1 MAISNLNTRV
11 IKILLISLITILI
24 SPTSVQA
31 AGRTGNTVA
40 NTILSGAGV
49 PSAKLGLNGDF
60 YLDIKSINFYGPK
73 KNNLWPI
80 PISLKG
86 TTGPVGPSGVDG
98 KNGSSA
104 NASAGSAG
112 ATGSA
117 GSQGPAGAIGL
128 VGSTG
133 PAGAAGVAGP
143 AGATG
148 VAGPAG
154 ATGVAGPTGLT
165 GAVGAVGAV
174 GATGTDGAAGATGAT
189 GATGAVGAVGATG
202 TDGAAGAAGAAGATG
217 ATGAS
222 VPVTISTGSITFT
235 SLINGIAG
243 TSSNSNAFGSFLA
256 GKIYLVD
263 VLIYATNLDAI
274 SYPLKIAFT
283 ASSGS
288 PTISATYL
296 VSYGSSYRTSS
307 TRPENS
313 IIAKVLVNASAVEA
327 TSSLITTVTCGAQ
340 TGGSSQKLTV
350 AGDFFIQEIGAIN

>member
-1 MAISNLNTRV
+1 MPKRFAICPTRAEWSEEMAISNLNARV

-24 SPTSVQA
+24 SPTTAQA

-49 PSAKLGLNGDF
+49 PAVKLGLNGDF
-60 YLDIKSINFYGPK
+60 YLDIKSMNFYGPK

-104 NASAGSAG
+104 NASAGTAG
-112 ATGSA
+112 AT
-117 GSQGPAGAIGL
+117 
-128 VGSTG
+128 GSTG
-133 PAGAAGVAGP
+133 PAGIAGSTGPAGSTGGVGAAGSIGLTGP

-148 VAGPAG
+148 P
-154 ATGVAGPTGLT
+154 
-165 GAVGAVGAV
+165 
-174 GATGTDGAAGATGAT
+174 TGAT
-189 GATGAVGAVGATG
+189 GAS
-202 TDGAAGAAGAAGATG
+202 
-217 ATGAS
+217 GAS
-222 VPVTISTGSITFT
+222 VPVTISTGSITFA

-274 SYPLKIAFT
+274 SYALKITFT

-307 TRPENS
+307 ARPENS
-313 IIAKVLVNASAVEA
+313 IIAKVLVNASAIEA

-350 AGDFFIQEIGAIN
+350 TGDFFIQEIGAIN

>member
-1 MAISNLNTRV
+1 LPSIPVWGEWSEEMVISNLNTRV

-24 SPTSVQA
+24 SPTTVQA

-49 PSAKLGLNGDF
+49 PAVKLGLNGDF
-60 YLDIKSINFYGPK
+60 YLDIKSMNFYGPK

-104 NASAGSAG
+104 NATAGSAG

-117 GSQGPAGAIGL
+117 GSQGPAGSTGL
-128 VGSTG
+128 AGSTG
-133 PAGAAGVAGP
+133 PAGAT
-143 AGATG
+143 GA
-148 VAGPAG
+148 
-154 ATGVAGPTGLT
+154 AGPTGLT
-165 GAVGAVGAV
+165 
-174 GATGTDGAAGATGAT
+174 GAAGATGAT
-189 GATGAVGAVGATG
+189 GT
-202 TDGAAGAAGAAGATG
+202 AGATG
-217 ATGAS
+217 ASGAS
-222 VPVTISTGSITFT
+222 VPVTISTGSITFA

-283 ASSGS
+283 SSSGS

-307 TRPENS
+307 ARPENS

-350 AGDFFIQEIGAIN
+350 TGDFFIQEIGAIN

>member
-1 MAISNLNTRV
+1 MPKRFAICPTSAEWSEEMVISNLNIRV

-24 SPTSVQA
+24 SPTTVYA
-31 AGRTGNTVA
+31 AGRTGNTVV

-49 PSAKLGLNGDF
+49 PSVNLGLNGDF
-60 YLDIKSINFYGPK
+60 YVDIKSMNFYGPK

-104 NASAGSAG
+104 NATAGSAG

-117 GSQGPAGAIGL
+117 GSQGPAG
-128 VGSTG
+128 STG
-133 PAGAAGVAGP
+133 LAGSIGP

-148 VAGPAG
+148 A
-154 ATGVAGPTGLT
+154 AGPTGLT
-165 GAVGAVGAV
+165 G
-174 GATGTDGAAGATGAT
+174 TAGATGAT
-189 GATGAVGAVGATG
+189 GT
-202 TDGAAGAAGAAGATG
+202 AGATG

-222 VPVTISTGSITFT
+222 VPVTISTGSITFA
-235 SLINGIAG
+235 SLINGITG

-256 GKIYLVD
+256 GKFYLVD

-283 ASSGS
+283 SSLGS

-313 IIAKVLVNASAVEA
+313 IIAKVLVNASAVVD
-327 TSSLITTVTCGAQ
+327 TFSLITTVTCGAQ
-340 TGGSSQKLTV
+340 TGGASQKLTV

>member
-1 MAISNLNTRV
+1 MAISNLNARV

-24 SPTSVQA
+24 TPTSVQA
-31 AGRTGNTVA
+31 AGRTSNTVA

-49 PSAKLGLNGDF
+49 PAVKIGVNGDF
-60 YLDIKSINFYGPK
+60 YVDTKSMNFYGPK
-73 KNNLWPI
+73 RNNLWPI

-104 NASAGSAG
+104 NATAGSTG

-117 GSQGPAGAIGL
+117 GSQGPAGATGL
-128 VGSTG
+128 AGSTG
-133 PAGAAGVAGP
+133 PAGAT
-143 AGATG
+143 GA
-148 VAGPAG
+148 
-154 ATGVAGPTGLT
+154 AGPTGLT
-165 GAVGAVGAV
+165 
-174 GATGTDGAAGATGAT
+174 GAAGATGAT
-189 GATGAVGAVGATG
+189 GS
-202 TDGAAGAAGAAGATG
+202 AGATG
-217 ATGAS
+217 ASGSS
-222 VPVTISTGSITFT
+222 VPVTISTGSITFA

-283 ASSGS
+283 SSSGS

-350 AGDFFIQEIGAIN
+350 TGDFFIQEIGAIN

>member
-1 MAISNLNTRV
+1 MVISNLNARV

-24 SPTSVQA
+24 SPTTVQA
-31 AGRTGNTVA
+31 AGRTSNSVA

-60 YLDIKSINFYGPK
+60 YLDIKSMNFYGPK

-104 NASAGSAG
+104 NATAGSAG

-117 GSQGPAGAIGL
+117 GSQGPAGSTGL
-128 VGSTG
+128 AGSTG
-133 PAGAAGVAGP
+133 PAGAT
-143 AGATG
+143 GA
-148 VAGPAG
+148 
-154 ATGVAGPTGLT
+154 AGPTGLT
-165 GAVGAVGAV
+165 GAA
-174 GATGTDGAAGATGAT
+174 GATGETGAAGATGAS
-189 GATGAVGAVGATG
+189 
-202 TDGAAGAAGAAGATG
+202 
-217 ATGAS
+217 GAS
-222 VPVTISTGSITFT
+222 VPVTISTGSITFA

-283 ASSGS
+283 SSSGS

-307 TRPENS
+307 ARPENS

>member
-24 SPTSVQA
+24 SPTTVQA

-49 PSAKLGLNGDF
+49 PAVKLGLNGDF
-60 YLDIKSINFYGPK
+60 YLDIKSMNFYGPK

-104 NASAGSAG
+104 NATAGSAG

-117 GSQGPAGAIGL
+117 GSQGPAGSTGL
-128 VGSTG
+128 AGSTG
-133 PAGAAGVAGP
+133 PAGAT
-143 AGATG
+143 GA
-148 VAGPAG
+148 
-154 ATGVAGPTGLT
+154 AGPTGLT
-165 GAVGAVGAV
+165 
-174 GATGTDGAAGATGAT
+174 GAAGATGAT
-189 GATGAVGAVGATG
+189 GT
-202 TDGAAGAAGAAGATG
+202 AGATG
-217 ATGAS
+217 ASGAS
-222 VPVTISTGSITFT
+222 VPVTISTGSITFA

-283 ASSGS
+283 SNSGS

-307 TRPENS
+307 ARPENS

>member
-1 MAISNLNTRV
+1 MAISNLNARV

-60 YLDIKSINFYGPK
+60 YVDTKSMNFYGPK
-73 KNNLWPI
+73 INNHWPI

-104 NASAGSAG
+104 NASAGSTG

-117 GSQGPAGAIGL
+117 GSQGPAGATGL
-128 VGSTG
+128 AGSTG
-133 PAGAAGVAGP
+133 PAGAT
-143 AGATG
+143 GA
-148 VAGPAG
+148 
-154 ATGVAGPTGLT
+154 AGPTG
-165 GAVGAVGAV
+165 
-174 GATGTDGAAGATGAT
+174 ATGLAGATGAT
-189 GATGAVGAVGATG
+189 GATGT
-202 TDGAAGAAGAAGATG
+202 AGATG
-217 ATGAS
+217 ASGVS
-222 VPVTISTGSITFT
+222 SPPTISTGSITFS

-243 TSSNSNAFGSFLA
+243 TSSNSNAFGSFIA
-256 GKIYLVD
+256 GKIYLID
-263 VLIYATNLDAI
+263 ILIYASNLDALA
-274 SYPLKIAFT
+274 YPLKIAFT
-283 ASSGS
+283 SSIGS
-288 PTISATYL
+288 PTISTSYL

-313 IIAKVLVNASAVEA
+313 LVAKVLVNASAVE
-327 TSSLITTVTCGAQ
+327 SNFGLITTVTCGAQ
-340 TGGSSQKLTV
+340 TGGASQKLTV
-350 AGDFFIQEIGAIN
+350 VGDFFVQEIGAIN

>member
-133 PAGAAGVAGP
+133 PAGA
-143 AGATG
+143 TG
-148 VAGPAG
+148 VAGP
-154 ATGVAGPTGLT
+154 TGLTGLAGPTGLT

-174 GATGTDGAAGATGAT
+174 GATGTDGAT
-189 GATGAVGAVGATG
+189 GATGAVGAVGA
-202 TDGAAGAAGAAGATG
+202 AG

-222 VPVTISTGSITFT
+222 VPATVSTGSITFT

-263 VLIYATNLDAI
+263 VLIYATNLDAV

>member
-1 MAISNLNTRV
+1 MRISNLNARV

-24 SPTSVQA
+24 SPTTVQA

-49 PSAKLGLNGDF
+49 PAVKLGLNGDF
-60 YLDIKSINFYGPK
+60 YLDIKSMNFYGPK

-104 NASAGSAG
+104 NATAGSAG

-117 GSQGPAGAIGL
+117 GSQGPAGSTGL
-128 VGSTG
+128 AGSTG
-133 PAGAAGVAGP
+133 PAGAT
-143 AGATG
+143 GA
-148 VAGPAG
+148 
-154 ATGVAGPTGLT
+154 AGPTGLT
-165 GAVGAVGAV
+165 
-174 GATGTDGAAGATGAT
+174 GAAGATGAT
-189 GATGAVGAVGATG
+189 GA
-202 TDGAAGAAGAAGATG
+202 AGATG
-217 ATGAS
+217 ASGAS
-222 VPVTISTGSITFT
+222 VPVTISTGSITFA

-283 ASSGS
+283 SSSGS

-307 TRPENS
+307 ARPENS

>member
-1 MAISNLNTRV
+1 MAISNLNARV

-24 SPTSVQA
+24 SPTTVQA

-49 PSAKLGLNGDF
+49 PAVKLGLNGDF
-60 YLDIKSINFYGPK
+60 YLDIKSMNFYGPK

-104 NASAGSAG
+104 NATAGSAG

-117 GSQGPAGAIGL
+117 GSQGPAGSTGL
-128 VGSTG
+128 AGSTG
-133 PAGAAGVAGP
+133 PAGAT
-143 AGATG
+143 GA
-148 VAGPAG
+148 
-154 ATGVAGPTGLT
+154 AGPTGLT
-165 GAVGAVGAV
+165 
-174 GATGTDGAAGATGAT
+174 GAAGATGAT
-189 GATGAVGAVGATG
+189 GT
-202 TDGAAGAAGAAGATG
+202 AGATG
-217 ATGAS
+217 ASGAS
-222 VPVTISTGSITFT
+222 VPVTISTGSITFA

-307 TRPENS
+307 ARPENS
-313 IIAKVLVNASAVEA
+313 IIAKVLVNASAVVD
-327 TSSLITTVTCGAQ
+327 TFSLITTVTCGAQ

>member
-1 MAISNLNTRV
+1 MAITYLNARL
-11 IKILLISLITILI
+11 IKIVLISLIAILI
-24 SPTSVQA
+24 SPTTVQA
-31 AGRTGNTVA
+31 AGRTSTTVA
-40 NTILSGAGV
+40 NTILSGTGV

-60 YLDIKSINFYGPK
+60 YIDIKSMNFYGPK
-73 KNNLWPI
+73 ANNRWPL

-86 TTGPVGPSGVDG
+86 TTGSVGPSGVDG

-104 NASAGSAG
+104 STTAGTAG
-112 ATGSA
+112 AA
-117 GSQGPAGAIGL
+117 
-128 VGSTG
+128 GSTG
-133 PAGAAGVAGP
+133 PAGIAGSTGPAGSTGGIGASGAIGLTGP

-148 VAGPAG
+148 
-154 ATGVAGPTGLT
+154 PTGP
-165 GAVGAVGAV
+165 
-174 GATGTDGAAGATGAT
+174 TGAT
-189 GATGAVGAVGATG
+189 GAS
-202 TDGAAGAAGAAGATG
+202 
-217 ATGAS
+217 GAS
-222 VPVTISTGSITFT
+222 VPVTISTGSITFA

-307 TRPENS
+307 ARPENS

-350 AGDFFIQEIGAIN
+350 TGDFFIQEIGAIN

>member
-1 MAISNLNTRV
+1 MRISNLNARV
-11 IKILLISLITILI
+11 IKILLISLIAILI
-24 SPTSVQA
+24 SPTTVQA

-49 PSAKLGLNGDF
+49 PAVKLGLNGDF
-60 YLDIKSINFYGPK
+60 YLDIKSMNFYGPK

-104 NASAGSAG
+104 NATAGSAG

-117 GSQGPAGAIGL
+117 GSQGPAGSTGL
-128 VGSTG
+128 AGSTG
-133 PAGAAGVAGP
+133 PAGAT
-143 AGATG
+143 GA
-148 VAGPAG
+148 
-154 ATGVAGPTGLT
+154 AGPTGLT
-165 GAVGAVGAV
+165 GAA
-174 GATGTDGAAGATGAT
+174 GATGETGAAGATGAS
-189 GATGAVGAVGATG
+189 
-202 TDGAAGAAGAAGATG
+202 
-217 ATGAS
+217 GAS
-222 VPVTISTGSITFT
+222 VPVTISTGSITFA

-283 ASSGS
+283 SSSGS

-307 TRPENS
+307 ARPENS

>member
-1 MAISNLNTRV
+1 MRISNLNARV

-24 SPTSVQA
+24 SPTTVQA

-49 PSAKLGLNGDF
+49 PAVKLGLNGDF
-60 YLDIKSINFYGPK
+60 YLDIKSMNFYGPK

-104 NASAGSAG
+104 NATAGSAG

-117 GSQGPAGAIGL
+117 GSQGPAGSTGL
-128 VGSTG
+128 AGSTG
-133 PAGAAGVAGP
+133 PAGAT
-143 AGATG
+143 GA
-148 VAGPAG
+148 
-154 ATGVAGPTGLT
+154 AGPTGLT
-165 GAVGAVGAV
+165 GA
-174 GATGTDGAAGATGAT
+174 AGATGET
-189 GATGAVGAVGATG
+189 
-202 TDGAAGAAGAAGATG
+202 GAAGAAGAS
-217 ATGAS
+217 GAS
-222 VPVTISTGSITFT
+222 VPVTISTGSITFA

-243 TSSNSNAFGSFLA
+243 TSSNSNAFESFLS

-283 ASSGS
+283 SSSGS

-307 TRPENS
+307 ARPENS

>member
-1 MAISNLNTRV
+1 MAISNLNARV

-60 YLDIKSINFYGPK
+60 YLDINSMNFYGPK

-86 TTGPVGPSGVDG
+86 TAGPVGPSGVDG

-104 NASAGSAG
+104 NASAGSTG

-117 GSQGPAGAIGL
+117 GSQGPAGSTGL
-128 VGSTG
+128 AGSTG
-133 PAGAAGVAGP
+133 PAGAT
-143 AGATG
+143 GA
-148 VAGPAG
+148 
-154 ATGVAGPTGLT
+154 AGPTG
-165 GAVGAVGAV
+165 
-174 GATGTDGAAGATGAT
+174 ATGLAGAAGATGAT
-189 GATGAVGAVGATG
+189 GA
-202 TDGAAGAAGAAGATG
+202 AGATG
-217 ATGAS
+217 ASGAS
-222 VPVTISTGSITFT
+222 VPVTISTGSITFA

-283 ASSGS
+283 SNSGS

-307 TRPENS
+307 ARPENS

>member
-1 MAISNLNTRV
+1 MPKRFAICPTRAEWSEEMVISNLNARV

-24 SPTSVQA
+24 SPTTVQA

-49 PSAKLGLNGDF
+49 PAVKLGLNGDF
-60 YLDIKSINFYGPK
+60 YLDIKSMNFYGPK

-104 NASAGSAG
+104 NATAGSAG

-117 GSQGPAGAIGL
+117 GSQGPAGSTGL
-128 VGSTG
+128 AGSTG
-133 PAGAAGVAGP
+133 PAGAT
-143 AGATG
+143 GA
-148 VAGPAG
+148 
-154 ATGVAGPTGLT
+154 AGPTGLT
-165 GAVGAVGAV
+165 
-174 GATGTDGAAGATGAT
+174 GAAGATGAT
-189 GATGAVGAVGATG
+189 GT
-202 TDGAAGAAGAAGATG
+202 AGATG
-217 ATGAS
+217 ASGAS
-222 VPVTISTGSITFT
+222 VPVTISTGSITFA

-307 TRPENS
+307 ARPENS

>member
-1 MAISNLNTRV
+1 MAISNLNARV

-60 YLDIKSINFYGPK
+60 YVDTKSMNFYGPK
-73 KNNLWPI
+73 RNNLWPI

-104 NASAGSAG
+104 NATAGSAG

-117 GSQGPAGAIGL
+117 GSQGPAGATGL
-128 VGSTG
+128 AGSI
-133 PAGAAGVAGP
+133 GP

-148 VAGPAG
+148 A
-154 ATGVAGPTGLT
+154 AGPTGLT
-165 GAVGAVGAV
+165 
-174 GATGTDGAAGATGAT
+174 GAAGATGAT
-189 GATGAVGAVGATG
+189 GS
-202 TDGAAGAAGAAGATG
+202 AGATG
-217 ATGAS
+217 ASGSS
-222 VPVTISTGSITFT
+222 VPVTISTGSITFA

-283 ASSGS
+283 SSSGS

-350 AGDFFIQEIGAIN
+350 TGDFFIQEIGAIN

>member
-1 MAISNLNTRV
+1 MAISNLNARV

-133 PAGAAGVAGP
+133 PAGA
-143 AGATG
+143 
-148 VAGPAG
+148 
-154 ATGVAGPTGLT
+154 TGVAGPTGLT

-174 GATGTDGAAGATGAT
+174 GAAGTDGAVGATGATGAIGATGAAGATGASGASAIQFTNITQWTMESGTIGGGAEST
-189 GATGAVGAVGATG
+189 GFGTLIAGKKYFFSITVYGKLSSLVSQFRTLAELNCSDNSASLNYEYGYGFGFSSDGVDDYNRISFVITG
-202 TDGAAGAAGAAGATG
+202 TV
-217 ATGAS
+217 S
-222 VPVTISTGSITFT
+222 VT
-235 SLINGIAG
+235 
-243 TSSNSNAFGSFLA
+243 SNSN
-256 GKIYLVD
+256 
-263 VLIYATNLDAI
+263 
-274 SYPLKIAFT
+274 FT
-283 ASSGS
+283 
-288 PTISATYL
+288 
-296 VSYGSSYRTSS
+296 
-307 TRPENS
+307 
-313 IIAKVLVNASAVEA
+313 VLVRDSA
-327 TSSLITTVTCGAQ
+327 
-340 TGGSSQKLTV
+340 GSGHLVILNGRS
-350 AGDFFIQEIGAIN
+350 FIQEIGAIN

>member
-1 MAISNLNTRV
+1 MVISNLNTRV

-49 PSAKLGLNGDF
+49 PAVKLGLNGDF
-60 YLDIKSINFYGPK
+60 YLDIKSMNFYGPK

-104 NASAGSAG
+104 NATAGSAG

-117 GSQGPAGAIGL
+117 GSQGPAGSTGL
-128 VGSTG
+128 AGSTG
-133 PAGAAGVAGP
+133 PAGAT
-143 AGATG
+143 GA
-148 VAGPAG
+148 
-154 ATGVAGPTGLT
+154 AGPTGLT
-165 GAVGAVGAV
+165 
-174 GATGTDGAAGATGAT
+174 GAAGATGAT
-189 GATGAVGAVGATG
+189 GA
-202 TDGAAGAAGAAGATG
+202 AGATG
-217 ATGAS
+217 ASGAS
-222 VPVTISTGSITFT
+222 VPVTISTGSITFA

-283 ASSGS
+283 SNSGS

-307 TRPENS
+307 ARPENS